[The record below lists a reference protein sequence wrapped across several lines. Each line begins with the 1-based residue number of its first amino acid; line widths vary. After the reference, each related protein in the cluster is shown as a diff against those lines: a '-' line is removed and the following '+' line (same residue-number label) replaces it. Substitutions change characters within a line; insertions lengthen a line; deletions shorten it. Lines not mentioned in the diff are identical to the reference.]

1 MKIISKIK
9 KIIFSAGIAIMTLP
23 KKIFATINVTNI
35 MNATDA
41 TLYGVTLYKPSD
53 TVVTIWKICKY
64 FLIPLMIIMGTIIYW
79 KKSKVETKKKV
90 IRVIIAILGL
100 ITFGSIIIVIIEE
113 IIDPNGLAL

>member
-9 KIIFSAGIAIMTLP
+9 KIIFSAGIAIMILP
-23 KKIFATINVTNI
+23 RKVFGFEIFCDI
-35 MNATDA
+35 MGNQTD
-41 TLYGVTLYKPSD
+41 YGVELYKPSD